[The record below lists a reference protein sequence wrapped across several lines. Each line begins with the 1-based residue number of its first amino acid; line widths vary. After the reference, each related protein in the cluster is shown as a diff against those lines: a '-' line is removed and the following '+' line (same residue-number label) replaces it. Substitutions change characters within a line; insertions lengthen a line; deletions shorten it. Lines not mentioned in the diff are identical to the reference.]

1 VNGAPPLIPPEVRA
15 RLKGLRLVA
24 RRAHAAGG
32 IGQHV
37 SRNRGA
43 GLEFAQ
49 YRAYEPGDEPR
60 RIDWKLYARSDRY
73 FVRESERDSALTV
86 WVLLDATASMRQA
99 DAARPDYSKLAAA
112 RAIAACV
119 AEVTLRQ
126 GDRFGLAAVSGSGV
140 ALLPPASGPRHRDA
154 FLLALQRLEANGE
167 WPAEGALRPLWERL
181 DHGALLLSISDGFDE
196 GLPRLLERLAAT
208 RREVLSIQVLSAE
221 ERDFPFRGGQ
231 LFREPETGAERRA
244 DPVAVRDEFLAR
256 FAAARRVLAARLAA
270 AGIRHVEY
278 VLDQPLD
285 QPLQRFFAPRPAE
298 AANA

>member
-1 VNGAPPLIPPEVRA
+1 
-15 RLKGLRLVA
+15 
-24 RRAHAAGG
+24 
-32 IGQHV
+32 
-37 SRNRGA
+37 
-43 GLEFAQ
+43 
-49 YRAYEPGDEPR
+49 
-60 RIDWKLYARSDRY
+60 
-73 FVRESERDSALTV
+73 
-86 WVLLDATASMRQA
+86 M
-99 DAARPDYSKLAAA
+99 
-112 RAIAACV
+112 

-167 WPAEGALRPLWERL
+167 WPAEGMLRPLWERL
-181 DHGALLLSISDGFDE
+181 DQGALLLSISDGFDE

-208 RREVLSIQVLSAE
+208 RREVLSIQVLSTE

-256 FAAARRVLAARLAA
+256 FAGARRVLAARLAA

-278 VLDQPLD
+278 VLDEALD